1 MAMRV
6 RRIPADALG
15 SVSGCEWVDRT
26 RRPFVSGET
35 AYVPVSEGHPCD
47 ESLQSRPAYRGR
59 GYYMIGPVAV
69 IRGERPDPGHV
80 RDIVDWKNPRAVI
93 WIGNHA
99 DVERFPV
106 AEVLY
111 GEPGEVIHRESGIS
125 YCLDPTRVMFSQGN
139 RNEKERIARLVRPGE
154 RIADMY
160 AGIGYFTLPAAKA
173 GGFIH
178 AIEINPVAFDYL
190 VRNIAMNCVAKNVTA
205 ECGDSRLRLS
215 GVYDRIIMGHFDSPD
230 SLGVALDHVEPGSV
244 IHVHSSGRSPPDLST
259 DLSRAG
265 INAEILVTVVKK
277 TAPRCVHYVQDV
289 VIS

>member
-1 MAMRV
+1 M
-6 RRIPADALG
+6 
-15 SVSGCEWVDRT
+15 
-26 RRPFVSGET
+26 
-35 AYVPVSEGHPCD
+35 
-47 ESLQSRPAYRGR
+47 
-59 GYYMIGPVAV
+59 
-69 IRGERPDPGHV
+69 
-80 RDIVDWKNPRAVI
+80 
-93 WIGNHA
+93 
-99 DVERFPV
+99 ERFPV